1 MPPRERTVTAF
12 RDEDLID
19 LFSRLPDLLDRRPDL
34 EPTIYGAFLKT
45 FVRRE
50 ELALVLN
57 ELRTLRNEMNQ
68 RFEQVDQRFE
78 QMDERFE
85 QVDQRFEQMDERF
98 EQVDQ
103 RFEQVDRRFDNFR
116 TEVTT
121 RFEQVDRR
129 IDDFRTEVATRFE
142 QVDQRIDDFQTDVAS
157 RFDDVQR
164 SIDRLGARWGIR
176 NESLFRQTMAALLEQ
191 SFGVRVE
198 QRTIAGEQFD
208 ILIYD
213 GQHVLVEIAASVGPT
228 IQTRLERK
236 RRLYEESTGVRPT
249 RVILATASI
258 HSRRAHQLRTSGIEV
273 IEPEET
279 SEEIPQAVT

>member
-1 MPPRERTVTAF
+1 MPARERTVTSF

-34 EPTIYGAFLKT
+34 EPTIFGAFLKT
-45 FVRRE
+45 FARRE
-50 ELALVLN
+50 EVALVVN
-57 ELRTLRNEMNQ
+57 ELRALRTEMNQ
-68 RFEQVDQRFE
+68 RFVQVDQRF
-78 QMDERFE
+78 D
-85 QVDQRFEQMDERF
+85 QVDQRFV
-98 EQVDQ
+98 QVDQ
-103 RFEQVDRRFDNFR
+103 RFDQVDQRFDQVDQRFVQVDQRFDDFR
-116 TEVTT
+116 TEVATRFEHVDQRIDEFRAEVAT

-129 IDDFRTEVATRFE
+129 IDDFQTEVAT
-142 QVDQRIDDFQTDVAS
+142 

-176 NESLFRQTMAALLEQ
+176 NESLFRQTMAAILEQ

-198 QRTIAGEQFD
+198 QRAIAGEQFD

-213 GQHVLVEIAASVGPT
+213 GQHILVEIAASVGPT
-228 IQTRLERK
+228 ILARLERK
-236 RRLYEESTGVRPT
+236 RRLYEESTGVSPT

>member
-1 MPPRERTVTAF
+1 MSARERTVTSF

-45 FVRRE
+45 FARRE
-50 ELALVLN
+50 EVALVVN
-57 ELRTLRNEMNQ
+57 ELRALRTEMNQRFGQVDQRIGDVRTEMNQ
-68 RFEQVDQRFE
+68 RFEQVDRRIGDVRTE
-78 QMDERFE
+78 MN
-85 QVDQRFEQMDERF
+85 
-98 EQVDQ
+98 Q
-103 RFEQVDRRFDNFR
+103 RFEQVDRRIGDVR
-116 TEVTT
+116 TEMNQ

-129 IDDFRTEVATRFE
+129 IDDFQTEVAT
-142 QVDQRIDDFQTDVAS
+142 

-236 RRLYEESTGVRPT
+236 QRLYEESTGVRPT

>member
-1 MPPRERTVTAF
+1 MPPRERTVTSF

-57 ELRTLRNEMNQ
+57 ELRTLRNEMN
-68 RFEQVDQRFE
+68 R
-78 QMDERFE
+78 
-85 QVDQRFEQMDERF
+85 RF

-103 RFEQVDRRFDNFR
+103 RFEQVDR
-116 TEVTT
+116 

-142 QVDQRIDDFQTDVAS
+142 QVDRRIDDFQTEVAT

-176 NESLFRQTMAALLEQ
+176 NESLFRQTMAAILEQ

-279 SEEIPQAVT
+279 SEEIPQAIT

>member
-1 MPPRERTVTAF
+1 MSARERTVTSF

-45 FVRRE
+45 FARRE
-50 ELALVLN
+50 ELALVVN
-57 ELRTLRNEMNQ
+57 ELRALRTEMNQ
-68 RFEQVDQRFE
+68 RFEQVDRQMHEFRTEVADRFE
-78 QMDERFE
+78 QVDRQMHEFRTEVADRFE
-85 QVDQRFEQMDERF
+85 QVDQ
-98 EQVDQ
+98 
-103 RFEQVDRRFDNFR
+103 
-116 TEVTT
+116 
-121 RFEQVDRR
+121 
-129 IDDFRTEVATRFE
+129 
-142 QVDQRIDDFQTDVAS
+142 

-176 NESLFRQTMAALLEQ
+176 NESLFRQTMAAILEQ

-208 ILIYD
+208 VLIYD
-213 GQHVLVEIAASVGPT
+213 GQHLLVEIAASVGPT

-236 RRLYEESTGVRPT
+236 RRLYEESTGVSPA

-258 HSRRAHQLRTSGIEV
+258 HSRRAHELRTSGIEV

-279 SEEIPQAVT
+279 SD

>member
-1 MPPRERTVTAF
+1 MPARDRTVTSF

-45 FVRRE
+45 FARRE
-50 ELALVLN
+50 EVALVLN
-57 ELRTLRNEMNQ
+57 ELRTLRTEMNQRFEQMDQRFEQMDQRFEQMDQRFEQMDQ

-78 QMDERFE
+78 QMDQRFE
-85 QVDQRFEQMDERF
+85 QVDQ
-98 EQVDQ
+98 
-103 RFEQVDRRFDNFR
+103 
-116 TEVTT
+116 
-121 RFEQVDRR
+121 
-129 IDDFRTEVATRFE
+129 RFE
-142 QVDQRIDDFQTDVAS
+142 QVDQRIDDFQTEVAT

-176 NESLFRQTMAALLEQ
+176 NESLFRQTMAAILEQ

-213 GQHVLVEIAASVGPT
+213 GQHILVEIAASVGPA

-236 RRLYEESTGVRPT
+236 RRLYEESTGVSPT

-258 HSRRAHQLRTSGIEV
+258 HSRRAHRLRTSGIEV

>member
-1 MPPRERTVTAF
+1 MPPRERTVTSF

-68 RFEQVDQRFE
+68 RFEQMDQRFE
-78 QMDERFE
+78 QM
-85 QVDQRFEQMDERF
+85 
-98 EQVDQ
+98 DQ
-103 RFEQVDRRFDNFR
+103 RFEQVDR
-116 TEVTT
+116 

-142 QVDQRIDDFQTDVAS
+142 QVDRRIDDFQTDVAS

-198 QRTIAGEQFD
+198 QQTIAGEQFD

>member
-1 MPPRERTVTAF
+1 MPARERTVTSF

-45 FVRRE
+45 FARRE
-50 ELALVLN
+50 EVALVVN
-57 ELRTLRNEMNQ
+57 ELRALRTEMNQRFDQVDQRFDQVDQ
-68 RFEQVDQRFE
+68 RFEQVDQ
-78 QMDERFE
+78 
-85 QVDQRFEQMDERF
+85 RF

-103 RFEQVDRRFDNFR
+103 RFEQVDRRF
-116 TEVTT
+116 
-121 RFEQVDRR
+121 EQVDQRFDQVDR
-129 IDDFRTEVATRFE
+129 RFE
-142 QVDQRIDDFQTDVAS
+142 QVDQRFDQVDQRFDDFQTEVAA

-198 QRTIAGEQFD
+198 ERTIAGEQFD

-213 GQHVLVEIAASVGPT
+213 GQHILVEIAASVGPT

-236 RRLYEESTGVRPT
+236 RRLYEESTGVSPT

-258 HSRRAHQLRTSGIEV
+258 HSRRAYQLRASGIEV

>member
-1 MPPRERTVTAF
+1 MPARERTVTSF

-34 EPTIYGAFLKT
+34 EPTIYAAFLKT
-45 FVRRE
+45 FARRE
-50 ELALVLN
+50 EVALVVN
-57 ELRTLRNEMNQ
+57 ELRALRTEMNQ
-68 RFEQVDQRFE
+68 RFERVDQRFDQVDQRF
-78 QMDERFE
+78 
-85 QVDQRFEQMDERF
+85 
-98 EQVDQ
+98 
-103 RFEQVDRRFDNFR
+103 
-116 TEVTT
+116 
-121 RFEQVDRR
+121 
-129 IDDFRTEVATRFE
+129 DDFRTEVATRFE
-142 QVDQRIDDFQTDVAS
+142 QVDRRIDDFQTEVAT

-176 NESLFRQTMAALLEQ
+176 NESLFRQTMAAILEQ

-198 QRTIAGEQFD
+198 ERTIAGEQFD

-213 GQHVLVEIAASVGPT
+213 GQHILVEIAASVGPT

-236 RRLYEESTGVRPT
+236 RRLYEESTGVSPT